1 MAKVCIFSSRSKSVF
16 TSAIQYTKPTEKC
29 KKDPGG
35 CKYLGM
41 LTFIVTNTSFAVSLV
56 TK

>member
-16 TSAIQYTKPTEKC
+16 TSAIQYTKPTEKRN
-29 KKDPGG
+29 KDPGG